1 MFANSDLHCLVR
13 LHPLTVPLSVPLPLL
28 FISDF
33 FGPHLAGYG
42 GQLLKLSA
50 KLAPPP
56 CLLCQWL
63 VLLSLPQGGGPW
75 AGAHGRRGPW
85 HGPSVCPQPALCTDQ
100 VRRADWSPALRAPL
114 AFPWQLYSQ
123 ALGSCWAESPGAPQ
137 VPTVPGRSASV
148 WRLEVGNTH
157 LP

>member
-1 MFANSDLHCLVR
+1 MPVVGTVVFA
-13 LHPLTVPLSVPLPLL
+13 T
-28 FISDF
+28 
-33 FGPHLAGYG
+33 GPGTLGW
-42 GQLLKLSA
+42 SA
-50 KLAPPP
+50 
-56 CLLCQWL
+56 WEE
-63 VLLSLPQGGGPW
+63 
-75 AGAHGRRGPW
+75 GPW

-100 VRRADWSPALRAPL
+100 VRRADWSLALRAPL

-157 LP
+157 LPSILREGSSTWLRWGVGSSGFI